1 MNIKL
6 QHKIILL
13 RSFIYET
20 GTIIETNMGGSLT
33 VHNIDGCAEFL
44 IGLNVSTDTD
54 IAVIRGGEKL

>member
-13 RSFIYET
+13 LSFIYET

-54 IAVIRGGEKL
+54 ATV